1 MATSPSQALLDI
13 MYEAF
18 QAIKNT
24 GSSYAAGVTI
34 PKKDLSLIAED
45 AGILPLYQS
54 PNQTS
59 SQDT

>member
-34 PKKDLSLIAED
+34 PKKDLSLIAEE
-45 AGILPLYQS
+45 AGILPYYRDPS
-54 PNQTS
+54 QTNN
-59 SQDT
+59 QDT